1 MFADFV
7 ELSDHFCWNS
17 KVLGSKNWFLR
28 LKTGSSMAPANSV
41 FTPLS
46 FPTQKDL
53 AEARPQPGRTRKSRY
68 HPKTCLH
75 VTANQ
80 KGPTL

>member
-1 MFADFV
+1 
-7 ELSDHFCWNS
+7 
-17 KVLGSKNWFLR
+17 
-28 LKTGSSMAPANSV
+28 MAPANSV

-75 VTANQ
+75 VAANQ